1 MASWEKRMQFL
12 EETKSLCPSCMQTIP
27 ARIYTDGNR
36 VFMQKKCPRHG
47 IFQGLIW
54 NDYQLYQKS
63 FQFNRKISKPAE
75 WATSVSK
82 GCPYDC
88 GLCPEHKQHTCL
100 AILEV
105 TDECNLNCPICL
117 ASSPK
122 TSEGPRIEQIEDAL
136 KKLLKYEGEP
146 PSIQLSGGEPTVRQ
160 DLVDIV
166 NIANNFGFKSIEVD
180 TNGIELAKKPKLAKE
195 LADAG
200 LTGIYLQFDGLTA
213 DVQTLLRGSYTD
225 LLALKNKAIERAKK
239 AGLEVALAATI
250 VKGVND
256 NQLWEII
263 RYAIKKDIKGVNFQ
277 PFAALGR
284 FPSKMLNPMHKATIS
299 DVIMGIEMQSGGE
312 LKTEDFV
319 SVPCPDNRCAV
330 LTYTI
335 IKNGKITPINKIVD
349 VEKIVDYYAEPADF
363 DEILKAASEILCGT
377 SKNSVSCCP
386 ASIDLVKGQYFSIG
400 CHGLQDIWNIDL
412 NRVEKCC
419 VHELTIEGKLVPFCL
434 FNLTDQEGKT
444 LYRGKKLKNFK

>member
-1 MASWEKRMQFL
+1 MQI
-12 EETKSLCPSCMQTIP
+12 IP
-27 ARIYTDGNR
+27 AGIYTDDAR

-47 IFQGLIW
+47 IFQGLVW
-54 NDYQLYQKS
+54 SDYQLYQKS
-63 FQFNRKISKPAE
+63 FQFSRKVAKPTE
-75 WATSVSK
+75 WGTSVVR

-122 TSEGPRIEQIEDAL
+122 MSEDPKIEQIEEAL
-136 KKLLKYEGEP
+136 KKLSRCEGRST
-146 PSIQLSGGEPTVRQ
+146 SIQLSGGEPTVRQ

-166 NIANNFGFKSIEVD
+166 NIARDFGFKSIEID
-180 TNGIELAKKPKLAKE
+180 TNGIELAKNPKLARE

-200 LTGIYLQFDGLTA
+200 LMGIYLQFDGLTA
-213 DVQTLLRGSYTD
+213 DTQASLRGSFD
-225 LLALKNKAIERAKK
+225 LLTIKEKAIERAKK

-263 RYAIKKDIKGVNFQ
+263 RYAIKKDTKGVNFQ

-284 FPSKMLNPMHKATIS
+284 FPSKLLNPMDKTTLP
-299 DVIMGIEMQSGGE
+299 DVVKGIEMQSRGR
-312 LKTEDFV
+312 LKAEDFIPI
-319 SVPCPDNRCAV
+319 PCPDNRCAV

-335 IKNGKITPINKIVD
+335 IKKGKITPINRIVD

-363 DEILKAASEILCGT
+363 DEVLRAASEILFGI
-377 SKNSVSCCP
+377 KKDNVSCCS
-386 ASIDLVKGQYFSIG
+386 ASMDLLKGQYFSVG
-400 CHGLQDIWNIDL
+400 CHGLQDIWNFDL
-412 NRVEKCC
+412 NRVKKCC
-419 VHELTIEGKLVPFCL
+419 VHELTIKGKLVPFCL
-434 FNLTDQEGKT
+434 FNITGQKGET
-444 LYRGKKLKNFK
+444 LYRRRKSKSFK

>member
-1 MASWEKRMQFL
+1 MLLL
-12 EETKSLCPSCMQTIP
+12 EETKSLCPNCMQVIP
-27 ARIYTDGNR
+27 ARIYSDGVR
-36 VFMQKKCPRHG
+36 VFMQKECTLHG

-54 NDYQLYQKS
+54 SDYQLYQRS
-63 FQFNRKISKPAE
+63 FQFNRKKTKPAE
-75 WATSVSK
+75 GATSVIR

-100 AILEV
+100 AILEI
-105 TDECNLNCPICL
+105 TDKCNLNCPICL

-122 TSEGPRIEQIEDAL
+122 MSEDPNIEQIEDAL
-136 KKLLKYEGEP
+136 KKLLGYEGRST
-146 PSIQLSGGEPTVRQ
+146 SIQLSGGEPTVRQ
-160 DLVDIV
+160 DLADII
-166 NIANNFGFKSIEVD
+166 NIARDLGFKSIEID

-213 DVQTLLRGSYTD
+213 GVQESIRGSYID
-225 LLALKNKAIERAKK
+225 LLAIKEKAIERAKK
-239 AGLEVALAATI
+239 VGLDVALAATI

-263 RYAIKKDIKGVNFQ
+263 RYAIKKDTKGVNFQ

-284 FPSKMLNPMHKATIS
+284 FPPKLFNPMDRVTVP
-299 DVIMGIEMQSGGE
+299 DVVKGIEMQSGGQ

-319 SVPCPDNRCAV
+319 SIPCPDNRCAV
-330 LTYTI
+330 LTYLI
-335 IKNGKITPINKIVD
+335 IKNGKITPINRIVD
-349 VEKIVDYYAEPADF
+349 AQNIVDYYAEPADF
-363 DEILKAASEILCGT
+363 DEVLKAASEILCGVN
-377 SKNSVSCCP
+377 KDNVPCCSAP
-386 ASIDLVKGQYFSIG
+386 MGSLEGQYFSIG

-412 NRVEKCC
+412 NRVKRCC

-434 FNLTDQEGKT
+434 FNITSQKGKT
-444 LYRGKKLKNFK
+444 LYRQTGMCP

>member
-1 MASWEKRMQFL
+1 MRAQRRQAGKKNTHLL
-12 EETKSLCPSCMQTIP
+12 EETKSLCPSCLQIVP
-27 ARIYTDGNR
+27 AQIYTDGVR
-36 VFMQKKCPRHG
+36 VFMQKKCLEHG

-54 NDYQLYQKS
+54 SDYQLYQRS
-63 FQFNRKISKPAE
+63 FRFNRKTTKPAE
-75 WATSVSK
+75 WATSVIR

-122 TSEGPRIEQIEDAL
+122 MSEDPKIEQIEDAL
-136 KKLLKYEGEP
+136 KKLLGYEGRST
-146 PSIQLSGGEPTVRQ
+146 SIQLSGGEPTVRQ
-160 DLVDIV
+160 DLADII
-166 NIANNFGFKSIEVD
+166 NIARDLGFKSIEID

-213 DVQTLLRGSYTD
+213 DAQAPLRGSYID
-225 LLALKNKAIERAKK
+225 LSTIKEKAIERAKK

-256 NQLWEII
+256 NQLWGII
-263 RYAIKKDIKGVNFQ
+263 RYAIKKDTKGVNFQ

-284 FPSKMLNPMHKATIS
+284 FPPKLLNPMDKVTIP
-299 DVIMGIEMQSGGE
+299 DVVKGIEMQSGGR
-312 LKTEDFV
+312 LKAEDFV
-319 SVPCPDNRCAV
+319 PIPCPDNRCAV

-335 IKNGKITPINKIVD
+335 IKKGKITPINRIVD
-349 VEKIVDYYAEPADF
+349 IERIVDYYAEPADF
-363 DEILKAASEILCGT
+363 DEVLKVACEILCGIN
-377 SKNSVSCCP
+377 KDNVPCCP
-386 ASIDLVKGQYFSIG
+386 ASMDLLKGQYFSIG

-412 NRVEKCC
+412 NRVKKCC
-419 VHELTIEGKLVPFCL
+419 VHELTTEGKLVPFCL
-434 FNLTDQEGKT
+434 FNVTGQKGKT
-444 LYRGKKLKNFK
+444 LYRQ

>member
-1 MASWEKRMQFL
+1 MQI
-12 EETKSLCPSCMQTIP
+12 IP
-27 ARIYTDGNR
+27 AGIYTDGVR
-36 VFMQKKCPRHG
+36 VFMQKKCSRHG

-54 NDYQLYQKS
+54 SDYQLYQKS
-63 FQFNRKISKPAE
+63 FRFSRKITRPAGC
-75 WATSVSK
+75 ATSVVRN
-82 GCPYDC
+82 CPYDC
-88 GLCPEHKQHTCL
+88 GLCPEHEQHTCL

-122 TSEGPRIEQIEDAL
+122 MSEDPKIERIEEAL
-136 KKLLKYEGEP
+136 KKFLRYEGR
-146 PSIQLSGGEPTVRQ
+146 SACIQLSGGEPTVRQ

-166 NIANNFGFKSIEVD
+166 NIVRGFGFKSIEID
-180 TNGIELAKKPKLAKE
+180 TNGIELAKNPKLAKE

-213 DVQTLLRGSYTD
+213 DAWAPLRGSLD
-225 LLALKNKAIERAKK
+225 LLTIKEKAVERAKK
-239 AGLEVALAATI
+239 AGLEIALAATI

-263 RYAIKKDIKGVNFQ
+263 RYAIKKDTKGVNFQ

-284 FPSKMLNPMHKATIS
+284 FPSKLLNPMDRTTIP
-299 DVIMGIEMQSGGE
+299 DVVKGIEMQSRGQ
-312 LKTEDFV
+312 LKAEDFV
-319 SVPCPDNRCAV
+319 PIPCPDNRCAV

-335 IKNGKITPINKIVD
+335 IKKGKITPINRIVD

-363 DEILKAASEILCGT
+363 NEVLRAASEILYGI
-377 SKNSVSCCP
+377 KKDDVQCCS
-386 ASIDLVKGQYFSIG
+386 ASMDLLKGQYFSIG

-412 NRVEKCC
+412 NRVKKCC
-419 VHELTIEGKLVPFCL
+419 VHELTIKGKLVPFCL
-434 FNLTDQEGKT
+434 FNVISQKGET
-444 LYRGKKLKNFK
+444 LYRRRESKSFK

>member
-1 MASWEKRMQFL
+1 MIR
-12 EETKSLCPSCMQTIP
+12 
-27 ARIYTDGNR
+27 
-36 VFMQKKCPRHG
+36 
-47 IFQGLIW
+47 
-54 NDYQLYQKS
+54 
-63 FQFNRKISKPAE
+63 
-75 WATSVSK
+75 

-100 AILEV
+100 AILEI

-122 TSEGPRIEQIEDAL
+122 MSEDPNIEQIEDAL
-136 KKLLKYEGEP
+136 KKLLGYEGRST
-146 PSIQLSGGEPTVRQ
+146 SIQLSGGEPTVRQ
-160 DLVDIV
+160 DLADIIK
-166 NIANNFGFKSIEVD
+166 IARDFGFKSIEID

-213 DVQTLLRGSYTD
+213 DAQASIRGSYIG
-225 LLALKNKAIERAKK
+225 LLTIKEKAIERAKK
-239 AGLEVALAATI
+239 AGLDVALAATI

-263 RYAIKKDIKGVNFQ
+263 RYAIKKDTKGVNFQ

-284 FPSKMLNPMHKATIS
+284 FPPKLLNPMDRVTVP
-299 DVIMGIEMQSGGE
+299 DVVKGIEMQSGGQ

-319 SVPCPDNRCAV
+319 SIPCPDNRCAV

-335 IKNGKITPINKIVD
+335 IKKGKITPINRIVD
-349 VEKIVDYYAEPADF
+349 VKKIVDYYAEPADF
-363 DEILKAASEILCGT
+363 DKVLNATSEILCGINED
-377 SKNSVSCCP
+377 KVSCCP
-386 ASIDLVKGQYFSIG
+386 ASMDSLKGQYFSIG

-412 NRVEKCC
+412 NRVKRCC

-434 FNLTDQEGKT
+434 FNITSQKGET
-444 LYRGKKLKNFK
+444 LYRQTGMCPDCRC

>member
-1 MASWEKRMQFL
+1 MQLL
-12 EETKSLCPSCMQTIP
+12 EETKSLCPNCMQVIP
-27 ARIYTDGNR
+27 ARIYTDGVR
-36 VFMQKKCPRHG
+36 VFMQKKCTKHG

-54 NDYQLYQKS
+54 SDYQLYQRS
-63 FQFNRKISKPAE
+63 FQFNRKITKPAE
-75 WATSVSK
+75 WATSVIR

-100 AILEV
+100 AILEI

-122 TSEGPRIEQIEDAL
+122 MSEDPNIEQIEDAL
-136 KKLLKYEGEP
+136 KKLLGYEGRST
-146 PSIQLSGGEPTVRQ
+146 SIQLSGGEPTVRQ
-160 DLVDIV
+160 DLADII
-166 NIANNFGFKSIEVD
+166 NIARDFGFKSIEID

-213 DVQTLLRGSYTD
+213 DAQASIRGSYID
-225 LLALKNKAIERAKK
+225 LLTIKEKAIERAKK
-239 AGLEVALAATI
+239 AGLDVALAATI

-263 RYAIKKDIKGVNFQ
+263 RYAIKKDTKGVNFQ

-284 FPSKMLNPMHKATIS
+284 FPPKLLNPMDKVTIP
-299 DVIMGIEMQSGGE
+299 DVVKGIEMQSGGQ

-319 SVPCPDNRCAV
+319 SIPCPDNRCAV

-335 IKNGKITPINKIVD
+335 IKKGKITPINRIVD
-349 VEKIVDYYAEPADF
+349 VKKIVDYYAEPADF
-363 DEILKAASEILCGT
+363 DKVLKATSEILCGIN
-377 SKNSVSCCP
+377 KDNVPCCP
-386 ASIDLVKGQYFSIG
+386 ASMDSLKGQYFSIG

-412 NRVEKCC
+412 NRVKKCC

-434 FNLTDQEGKT
+434 FNVTSQKGKT
-444 LYRGKKLKNFK
+444 LYRQTGMRP

>member
-1 MASWEKRMQFL
+1 MQV
-12 EETKSLCPSCMQTIP
+12 IP
-27 ARIYTDGNR
+27 ARIYTDGVR
-36 VFMQKKCPRHG
+36 VFMQKKCTKHG

-54 NDYQLYQKS
+54 SDYQLYQRS
-63 FQFNRKISKPAE
+63 FQFNRKITKPAE
-75 WATSVSK
+75 WATSVIR

-100 AILEV
+100 AILEI

-122 TSEGPRIEQIEDAL
+122 MSEDPNIEQIEDAL
-136 KKLLKYEGEP
+136 KKLLGYEGRST
-146 PSIQLSGGEPTVRQ
+146 SIQLSGGEPTVRQ
-160 DLVDIV
+160 DLADII
-166 NIANNFGFKSIEVD
+166 NIARDFGFKSIEID

-213 DVQTLLRGSYTD
+213 DAQASIRGSYID
-225 LLALKNKAIERAKK
+225 LLTIKEKAIERAKK
-239 AGLEVALAATI
+239 AGLDVALAATI

-263 RYAIKKDIKGVNFQ
+263 RYAIKKDTKGVNFQ

-284 FPSKMLNPMHKATIS
+284 FPPKLLNPMDKVTVP
-299 DVIMGIEMQSGGE
+299 DVVKGIEMQSGGQ

-319 SVPCPDNRCAV
+319 SIPCPDNRCGV

-335 IKNGKITPINKIVD
+335 IKKGKITPINRIVD
-349 VEKIVDYYAEPADF
+349 VKKIVDYYAEPADF
-363 DEILKAASEILCGT
+363 DKVLNATSEILCGIN
-377 SKNSVSCCP
+377 KDNVPCCP
-386 ASIDLVKGQYFSIG
+386 ASMDSLKGQYFSIG

-412 NRVEKCC
+412 NRVKKCC

-434 FNLTDQEGKT
+434 FNVTSQKGKT
-444 LYRGKKLKNFK
+444 LYRQTGMRP

>member
-1 MASWEKRMQFL
+1 MQLL
-12 EETKSLCPSCMQTIP
+12 EETKSLCPNCMQVIP
-27 ARIYTDGNR
+27 ARIYTDGVR
-36 VFMQKKCPRHG
+36 VFMQKKCTKHG
-47 IFQGLIW
+47 VFQGLIW
-54 NDYQLYQKS
+54 SDYQLYQRA
-63 FQFNRKISKPAE
+63 FQFNRKITKPAE
-75 WATSVSK
+75 WATSVIR

-100 AILEV
+100 AILEI
-105 TDECNLNCPICL
+105 TDKCNLNCPICL

-122 TSEGPRIEQIEDAL
+122 MSEDPNIEQIEDAL
-136 KKLLKYEGEP
+136 KKLLGYEGRST
-146 PSIQLSGGEPTVRQ
+146 SIQLSGGEPTVRQ
-160 DLVDIV
+160 DLADII
-166 NIANNFGFKSIEVD
+166 NIARDFGFKSIEID

-213 DVQTLLRGSYTD
+213 DAQASIRGSYID
-225 LLALKNKAIERAKK
+225 LLTIKEKAIERAKK
-239 AGLEVALAATI
+239 AGLDVALAATI

-263 RYAIKKDIKGVNFQ
+263 RYAIKKDTKGVNFQ

-284 FPSKMLNPMHKATIS
+284 FPPKLLNPMDRVTVP
-299 DVIMGIEMQSGGE
+299 DVVKGIEMQSGGQ

-319 SVPCPDNRCAV
+319 SIPCPDNRCGV

-335 IKNGKITPINKIVD
+335 IKNGKITPINRIVD
-349 VEKIVDYYAEPADF
+349 VKKIVDYYAEPADF
-363 DEILKAASEILCGT
+363 DKVLKVTGEILCGIN
-377 SKNSVSCCP
+377 KDNVPCCS
-386 ASIDLVKGQYFSIG
+386 ASMDSLNGQYFSIG

-412 NRVEKCC
+412 NRVKKCC

-434 FNLTDQEGKT
+434 FNVTSQKGKT
-444 LYRGKKLKNFK
+444 LYRQTGMRP